1 MPRTTTPRRAA
12 GGQKVARPSR
22 TQYLQ
27 VRLAADEKAAFSAA
41 AALDGKGLS
50 EWLRDRLRRN
60 ARQEL
65 EAHGQLVPF
74 LPVQGQGIG

>member
-1 MPRTTTPRRAA
+1 MPRTTAPRRPA
-12 GGQKVARPSR
+12 KHRPSVRPGR
-22 TQYLQ
+22 TALVQ
-27 VRLAADEKAAFSAA
+27 VRLAADEKAAFNAA

-65 EAHGQLVPF
+65 EAHGQAVPF
-74 LPVQGQGIG
+74 LPVH